1 MRRAAI
7 ATAAL
12 CAAGLVAGGALL
24 ATGASRERVTGHVSP
39 VLAQPAAAAPAAAT
53 PPPAGGSIVPLHF
66 EQNVGQA
73 PADVRFLARGAGS
86 ADALLG
92 ADGVTVGD
100 LRLALDRAVR
110 AATVEGVDPLAARI
124 DYFVGPRSHWHT
136 DVPAFGEVLYRGVY
150 PGIDLRYHGTLGA
163 LEHDFVVAPGAD
175 ASVIGLLLEGSR
187 AAQLD
192 GGDLV
197 VSTAGGEARLKA
209 PFAYQDVDGERVAV
223 PARFVLDGDRV
234 AFELGAYDASRELV
248 IDPILQYATYAGG
261 GADADNLFGSA
272 VGPDGT
278 VVAVGRTNST
288 NFTNLATF
296 PTGGFQTAC
305 NLDGAS
311 CSNDVYIV
319 KVDPTKTGAASLVYA
334 SYYGGTKA
342 EGGADSPW
350 VAVDAS
356 GRIYVVGSTVSPD
369 LPIVNGFD
377 TQCDAGP
384 NCNGGLQDGFLAVLD
399 PTIAGAGALVY
410 STFIGGAGSDIAL
423 AVAADA
429 AGNAYV
435 TGETN
440 ATDFPV
446 SPGALQATSGGGA
459 DSFLVKVNT
468 AATGAASKAY
478 ASYYGGTQADTGKGV
493 TVDATGKATIAG
505 ETTSPN
511 LTTSASA
518 FDATCGVAANC
529 DAGKKDAFVA
539 RFDPAASGAASL
551 LYATY
556 LGGAAEDGANGV
568 AADPRGRLWVAG
580 DTQSPETSFPVT
592 TGAFDATCGTAANCN
607 TAKSDAFLARIDPTA
622 TGAASLSYSTYLGGA
637 DTDVAFGVA
646 VDSTGNAFAVGTT
659 NSTDFPITPDRLQAD
674 GPASDA
680 FLVKVSGAAAP
691 TLLYGSYIAGG
702 SATDKALS
710 VGVGRGLVAVA
721 GETFS
726 GSADGTQNI
735 PGTEKGFDTS
745 CGTTADPTCGAGATA
760 DGFIHVTAFRTDL
773 SVTATL
779 PATGKPGTAI
789 ALGLTVA
796 NAGPDVATGVAVA
809 STIPAGVTIGSPTAS
824 QGSCSTAGQVVTC
837 ALGQLASGGSATVSI
852 SLTPTQVGAL
862 PTTSTVTGGE
872 GDPNGGNDTAAAQAT
887 ISTNGTVGDP
897 PGGSDTTGPKVAI
910 GKAGILR
917 LDARGRVTV
926 TLTCPA
932 AEQSGPCSGTVGL
945 RSKGKLDPARIL
957 SAKRFVA
964 LGSAKFTLA
973 AGKKRGVKVRLNATG
988 RALVREL
995 RSLRAVVTVKAKDA
1009 KGNRRTVTKTV
1020 TLKPRLAKRPR

>member
-12 CAAGLVAGGALL
+12 CVAGLTAGGALL
-24 ATGASRERVTGHVSP
+24 ATGGGERVTGHASP
-39 VLAQPAAAAPAAAT
+39 VLARGAAAAPTARPAAAS
-53 PPPAGGSIVPLHF
+53 GSIVPLHF

-73 PADVRFLARGAGS
+73 PADVRFLARGGGS
-86 ADALLG
+86 GDALLG
-92 ADGVTVGD
+92 ADGVTIGD

-110 AATVEGVDPLAARI
+110 AATVEGASPLAARI
-124 DYFVGPRSHWHT
+124 DYFVGPRSQWHT

-163 LEHDFVVAPGAD
+163 LEHDFVVSPGAD
-175 ASVIGLLLEGSR
+175 PSVIGLLLGGSQSTR
-187 AAQLD
+187 LD

-197 VSTAGGEARLKA
+197 VATAKGEARLKA
-209 PFAYQDVDGERVAV
+209 PFAYQDVDGQRVAV

-234 AFELGAYDASRELV
+234 AFDLGAYDASRELV

-261 GADADNLFGSA
+261 GADADNLFGTA

-278 VVAVGRTNST
+278 VVAVGRTNSA
-288 NFTNLATF
+288 NFTNLTTF

-350 VAVDAS
+350 VAVDSS

-384 NCNGGLQDGFLAVLD
+384 NCNGGLQDGFLAVLN
-399 PTIAGAGALVY
+399 PAVAGAGALVY
-410 STFIGGAGSDIAL
+410 STFIGGAGNDIAY
-423 AVAADA
+423 AVTADA

-446 SPGALQATSGGGA
+446 GPTALQATSGGGA
-459 DSFLVKVNT
+459 DSYLVKVNT
-468 AATGAASKAY
+468 AASGAASKVY

-493 TVDATGKATIAG
+493 TVDGTGKATITG

-511 LTTSASA
+511 LKLSTSA
-518 FDATCGVAANC
+518 FDSTCGVAANC
-529 DAGKKDAFVA
+529 DTGKKDAFVA
-539 RFDPAASGAASL
+539 RFDPAASGDASL

-556 LGGAAEDGANGV
+556 LGGAAEDGASGV
-568 AADPRGRLWVAG
+568 GADPQGRLWVAG

-592 TGAFDATCGTAANCN
+592 AGAFDATCGTAANCN
-607 TAKSDAFLARIDPTA
+607 AAKADAFLARLDPGA
-622 TGAASLSYSTYLGGA
+622 SGAASLTYSTYLGGA
-637 DTDVAFGVA
+637 DIEATFGLA
-646 VDSTGNAFAVGTT
+646 VDSAGNAFAVGTT

-680 FLVKVSGAAAP
+680 FLVKVSGAATP

-735 PGTEKGFDTS
+735 PGTDKGYDTS
-745 CGTTADPTCGAGATA
+745 CGTSADPTCGAGATA
-760 DGFIHVTAFRTDL
+760 DGFIHVTAFQADL
-773 SVTATL
+773 SVAATL
-779 PATGKPGTAI
+779 PATGKPNTAI
-789 ALGLTVA
+789 TLALTVT

-809 STIPAGVTIGSPTAS
+809 STIPAGVTIGTPTAS
-824 QGSCSTAGQVVTC
+824 QGSCATAGQVVTC
-837 ALGQLASGGSATVSI
+837 TLGQLASTASATVSI
-852 SLTPTQVGAL
+852 PLTPTQVGAL
-862 PTTSTVTGGE
+862 PTTSTATGTE
-872 GDPNGGNDTAAAQAT
+872 GDPNGGNNTAAAQAT
-887 ISTNGTVGDP
+887 ISADGTVGG
-897 PGGSDTTGPKVAI
+897 PGGGEDTAGPSVTI
-910 GKAGILR
+910 GKAATLR
-917 LDARGRVTV
+917 LDDKGRVTV
-926 TLTCPA
+926 TITCPA
-932 AEQSGPCSGTVGL
+932 SEQSGPCTGTVGL
-945 RSKGKLDPARIL
+945 KSKAKLDPARIL
-957 SAKRFVA
+957 SAKRIVS
-964 LGSAKFTLA
+964 LGSAKYTLA
-973 AGKKRGVKVRLNATG
+973 AGKKLGVKVKLNATG
-988 RALVREL
+988 RALVKEL
-995 RSLRAVVTVKAKDA
+995 GSLKAVVTVAAKDA
-1009 KGNRRTVTKTV
+1009 KGNKKTVTKTV
-1020 TLKPRLAKRPR
+1020 TLKPKLVKKPR